1 MKKMINLLIILIIV
15 SLIFSGCTDVN
26 VPEITDELTKKM
38 TIVTFTVTPS
48 IIEAGSTANLSWVV
62 TGSDTTVNIDNGIG
76 SVSLTGY
83 RIISPTQTITY
94 KLTATNSTS
103 TENATT
109 QIIVTINTNEENNNT
124 KEENNNQTVLTVQE
138 VYKNKDSYIDK
149 NITVEG
155 YFYISINGPCLISSP
170 TTIASASATDI
181 KINLDETSLNSA
193 KQEAKNITIS
203 SNLKYRVVGILQKVQ
218 SSLGTNYYMIVESIK
233 AVLIN
238 MKKQLVIIGIII
250 ILLTVGLS
258 GCNQQSTN
266 NKSKVDLEKI
276 KTKLIGGWHR
286 YTGITIDYIYFF
298 ENNTILFADEY
309 DTEESHPYTIW
320 HIYGGLYNIIDENT
334 INISTDISTQPEHSP
349 YYMTSQHEFK
359 LYNKNI
365 YSTDMRKYYNTDVLE
380 LWHWDGDDS
389 VEYHLEYTDF
399 QVFWDNVID
408 DHYFRFNLP
417 T

>member
-233 AVLIN
+233 AV
-238 MKKQLVIIGIII
+238 
-250 ILLTVGLS
+250 
-258 GCNQQSTN
+258 
-266 NKSKVDLEKI
+266 
-276 KTKLIGGWHR
+276 
-286 YTGITIDYIYFF
+286 
-298 ENNTILFADEY
+298 
-309 DTEESHPYTIW
+309 
-320 HIYGGLYNIIDENT
+320 
-334 INISTDISTQPEHSP
+334 
-349 YYMTSQHEFK
+349 
-359 LYNKNI
+359 
-365 YSTDMRKYYNTDVLE
+365 
-380 LWHWDGDDS
+380 
-389 VEYHLEYTDF
+389 
-399 QVFWDNVID
+399 
-408 DHYFRFNLP
+408 
-417 T
+417 